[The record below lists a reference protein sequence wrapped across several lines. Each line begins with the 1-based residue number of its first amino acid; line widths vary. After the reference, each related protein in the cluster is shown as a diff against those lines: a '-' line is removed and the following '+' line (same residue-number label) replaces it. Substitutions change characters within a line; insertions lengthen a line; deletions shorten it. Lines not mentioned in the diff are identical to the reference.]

1 MKLCILFEQVWS
13 ISLRSAIFV
22 SFFFFS
28 LFSIVYILYREIY
41 FAIIFREKTVE
52 KSHHRYSDPMCIF
65 FIQEAHTVEN
75 HNNSL

>member
-22 SFFFFS
+22 SF
-28 LFSIVYILYREIY
+28 FSIVYILYREIY